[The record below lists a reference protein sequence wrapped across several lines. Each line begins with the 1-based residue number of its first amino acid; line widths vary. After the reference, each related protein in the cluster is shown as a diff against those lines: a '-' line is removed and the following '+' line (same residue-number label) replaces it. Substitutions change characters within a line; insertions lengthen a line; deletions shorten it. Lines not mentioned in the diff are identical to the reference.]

1 MKRRGTPRNPGSV
14 PRISPGSRFARP
26 GSIRATDSSE
36 PRKNPRPKPGATES
50 SSAGLCARN
59 VEPSRDL
66 QVLGRGLASI
76 ADDLIFDHLALVE
89 SAEASAFDGRNVDE
103 YVLVSGRWLDEPVAF
118 SRIEP
123 LDGALLHRRSPGLK
137 PVLTRS
143 RNAAIRATTRFLGRS
158 DAVAPRRRSA
168 GSQNQIADR
177 ANTKNWALARPIAL
191 SRRRS
196 QVACASR
203 SHVPARGAPP

>member
-1 MKRRGTPRNPGSV
+1 MKAARSAAQFGERPPDFASLHPGYGFPRRQEKTPGRN
-14 PRISPGSRFARP
+14 RELRNHRP
-26 GSIRATDSSE
+26 PSL
-36 PRKNPRPKPGATES
+36 RP
-50 SSAGLCARN
+50 N

-89 SAEASAFDGRNVDE
+89 SAEASAFYGRNVDE
-103 YVLVSGRWLDEPVAF
+103 YVLVSGRWLDEPGAL

-158 DAVAPRRRSA
+158 EAVAPRRRSA

-196 QVACASR
+196 QVACAS
-203 SHVPARGAPP
+203 